1 MHDRQARTQ
10 SRATRN
16 PDRRRGDRCLMSRE
30 LTGARGAGVAVGAA
44 RGDRAERR
52 SIKYAGVTAAGEQG

>member
-10 SRATRN
+10 SRAAQN
-16 PDRRRGDRCLMSRE
+16 PGRRGDRCLMSRE

>member
-1 MHDRQARTQ
+1 M
-10 SRATRN
+10 
-16 PDRRRGDRCLMSRE
+16 LRE
-30 LTGARGAGVAVGAA
+30 LTGARGAAAGVGAA